1 MQIKLLLA
9 VITITTILMVGTVSA
24 NPRLYI
30 EDRLVVPGSEV
41 KIPVMVQDVQDLA
54 NMDFRV
60 SWLYSYEF
68 GKSLLTVEQVEKG
81 SLNQQSLFEYN
92 TASGEPLTVVDIS
105 FASTRGMSGSGSV
118 AVLTCR
124 ATNTPEMFGTN
135 SNIFN
140 IFLTTSVAQTSSGA
154 PVVFATSNGKFEFGT
169 STLRGDCDGNG
180 KITTNDAQM
189 TLQMAVNKLGQNMI
203 CDMND
208 DKSVNS
214 IDVREILK
222 LSQVVPTSVVS
233 GVQKQKLAGGQQAS
247 ALPGTGGIQKAG
259 GQQGSS
265 VPAPNTNQQ
274 QESAATHQIARYGI
288 TVVTGEKA
296 GDETDG
302 DVYITIAGENAII
315 RGGGGWAI
323 PSCFKKTEP
332 TVETDCIYNLKLD
345 NTQDNFQ
352 RGKVDYFTITTE
364 DLGEISQMSLHF
376 FSEEED
382 PYYWYCKEVYI
393 ENEMTNKAWIFPVNR
408 GFNMAGSSGIF
419 QATPW
424 DPNNIPSPT

>member
-154 PVVFATSNGKFEFGT
+154 PVIFDTSRGKIEFGT
-169 STLRGDCDGNG
+169 SALRGDCDGNG

-189 TLQMAVNKLGQNMI
+189 AAQMAVRKLGQDMI

-222 LSQVVPTSVVS
+222 LSQAGGSPVAVGTVQKIPA
-233 GVQKQKLAGGQQAS
+233 GVQAIAP
-247 ALPGTGGIQKAG
+247 PGTGGVRKAV
-259 GQQGSS
+259 GQ
-265 VPAPNTNQQ
+265 
-274 QESAATHQIARYGI
+274 
-288 TVVTGEKA
+288 
-296 GDETDG
+296 
-302 DVYITIAGENAII
+302 
-315 RGGGGWAI
+315 
-323 PSCFKKTEP
+323 
-332 TVETDCIYNLKLD
+332 
-345 NTQDNFQ
+345 
-352 RGKVDYFTITTE
+352 
-364 DLGEISQMSLHF
+364 
-376 FSEEED
+376 
-382 PYYWYCKEVYI
+382 
-393 ENEMTNKAWIFPVNR
+393 
-408 GFNMAGSSGIF
+408 
-419 QATPW
+419 
-424 DPNNIPSPT
+424 